1 MLDLS
6 SEWKKF
12 RASSRCFILTLRLL
26 AMQQLD
32 LQDTDLFQTDKG
44 KRFTQANTNDRATS
58 SKWKFSI
65 WFFWEVLSLLFL
77 FLHYWYL
84 TFVFL
89 SGNKI
94 NKLKKKSYQLCT
106 VILGKEECWTT
117 HCMNIFLWSRLI
129 FSLTISLRVVSHW
142 LICIYMS
149 TLSPQICTFL
159 LH

>member
-1 MLDLS
+1 MFHINI
-6 SEWKKF
+6 K
-12 RASSRCFILTLRLL
+12 ASGDAAVGFTRLTCSRQIRVNS
-26 AMQQLD
+26 
-32 LQDTDLFQTDKG
+32 KYPPN
-44 KRFTQANTNDRATS
+44 FTQANTNDRATS

-65 WFFWEVLSLLFL
+65 WFFEKASACFKVILKGLFFL

-94 NKLKKKSYQLCT
+94 NTFKKKSYQLCT

-117 HCMNIFLWSRLI
+117 HCMNIFLWSRLR
-129 FSLTISLRVVSHW
+129 FSLNISLRVVSHW
-142 LICIYMS
+142 LICIY
-149 TLSPQICTFL
+149 TRLHCHHKYAHFL